1 MTLPDM
7 ESRELFLEDCVLLS
21 ASWTKKDDENLAEFL
36 FSETGKR
43 VLGKLQQM
51 WKRRM
56 ISAIGISCQD
66 PYACAA
72 SLSFTQGETRG
83 ILACIDR
90 LFEMEP
96 PNV

>member
-7 ESRELFLEDCVLLS
+7 ESRELFLEECLLLS
-21 ASWTKKDDENLAEFL
+21 DSWNKEDDRNLNEFL

-56 ISAIGISCQD
+56 ISAIGISC
-66 PYACAA
+66 
-72 SLSFTQGETRG
+72 
-83 ILACIDR
+83 
-90 LFEMEP
+90 
-96 PNV
+96 